1 MAQTTQ
7 QIINF
12 INSTSQPN
20 SITGQILAE
29 ALNGLIAKS
38 SYAGVAKLATD
49 PGTPEGGAF
58 YIAGEVGTFSHFNNA
73 IVKAGE
79 LAVFV
84 YNNGS
89 WLKESVDVASNL
101 GSPDDT
107 ANAEGSAFA
116 RIKKVVDDIGK
127 INTTLTTISQSVQRN
142 YHLALVNALTVYSGT
157 DLVKL
162 AFTPVGEE
170 EPAAPRIG
178 DVLSG
183 KLNTADRLTQF
194 AIIESISQNTVG
206 APVVTIKYSIDDIT
220 TTLSVNT
227 QTWSITDKEEE
238 HEELSFDW
246 FVDGFSGY
254 APYNLFIRTN
264 KPIPNGWSLEIFWR
278 SKNPVQR
285 EDSDGDVNK
294 HYKGRRWTHPQCI
307 VFSTKATPESLPTG
321 AETVQS
327 IDVKSIPCTFERFDV
342 MTKSYIYSTGMR
354 AVDIAK
360 PFICIDDRITE
371 GEAYAVKLCGGGGK
385 VIISNNSDFAKMA
398 RLKLGFAF
406 RTGNVN
412 RGLAD
417 ELSNMIRINILF
429 TLGQGGI
436 QTIFPP
442 VNSMDDL
449 AIGVTFERP

>member
-1 MAQTTQ
+1 MAQTLEQ
-7 QIINF
+7 LIEF
-12 INSTSQPN
+12 ISTTETPKSVTNPIVGKVL
-20 SITGQILAE
+20 S
-29 ALNGLIAKS
+29 GLLQRPG
-38 SYAGVAKLATD
+38 YMGVATPATN
-49 PGTPEGGAF
+49 PGTPDGGAF
-58 YIAGEVGTFSHFNNA
+58 YLAGEAGTFSHFNNA

-101 GSPDDT
+101 GSPDDD
-107 ANAEGSAFA
+107 ADAKGSAFA
-116 RIKKVVDDIGK
+116 RINKVVDDIGK
-127 INTTLTTISQSVQRN
+127 INTTLTTISQSAQRN
-142 YHLALVNALTVYSGT
+142 YHLELVNALTVYSGT

-220 TTLSVNT
+220 TTLSFNT
-227 QTWSITDKEEE
+227 QTWSITDREEE
-238 HEELSFDW
+238 HVELSFDW

-264 KPIPNGWSLEIFWR
+264 KPIPNGWDLTIFWR

-285 EDSDGDVNK
+285 ENSDGDVNK
-294 HYKGRRWTHPQCI
+294 HYKGRRWTHPKSI

-385 VIISNNSDFAKMA
+385 VIISNNLDFAKMA

-429 TLGQGGI
+429 TLRQGGI

-442 VNSMDDL
+442 VNSIDDL